1 MAYYKA
7 GHLDPKDALFIAIGM
22 AVGAYFGAQIATHV
36 DATVLRRMF
45 AGLMVVMAVKL
56 WVG

>member
-1 MAYYKA
+1 MAA
-7 GHLDPKDALFIAIGM
+7 
-22 AVGAYFGAQIATHV
+22 GAYFGAQIATHV

-45 AGLMVVMAVKL
+45 AGLRVVMAVKL